1 MRKKTKKEKERRNEK
16 IKMAVVTAV
25 IFGLIGVLILGGVLL
40 AQNMSAIIEKVRD
53 TPPETLAI
61 FLAGAISLKIAQI
74 LRLYLTMWSRAK
86 RAKKARRELDIANK
100 AKAEAEAKLKAT
112 ADAKADPSSL
122 MDRATL
128 K

>member
-1 MRKKTKKEKERRNEK
+1 
-16 IKMAVVTAV
+16 
-25 IFGLIGVLILGGVLL
+25 
-40 AQNMSAIIEKVRD
+40 
-53 TPPETLAI
+53 
-61 FLAGAISLKIAQI
+61 
-74 LRLYLTMWSRAK
+74 MWSRAK

>member
-1 MRKKTKKEKERRNEK
+1 MRKEKTRRTEKLKK
-16 IKMAVVTAV
+16 AVETA
-25 IFGLIGVLILGGVLL
+25 ILFGLIGLVILGGVLIV
-40 AQNMSAIIEKVRD
+40 QNVSAIIEKFTD
-53 TPPETLAI
+53 TPPEAVAI
-61 FLAGAISLKIAQI
+61 FVAGAVALKIAQI
-74 LRLYLTMWSRAK
+74 LRLYLARWTRAK

-122 MDRATL
+122 LNKATL

>member
-1 MRKKTKKEKERRNEK
+1 MRKETTKERRKEK
-16 IKMAVVTAV
+16 IKKAGATAV
-25 IFGLIGVLILGGVLL
+25 IFGLIGIVILGGVLIV
-40 AQNMSAIIEKVRD
+40 QNVSAIIEEFTD
-53 TPPETLAI
+53 TPPQAFAI
-61 FLAGAISLKIAQI
+61 FVAGAIALKIAQT
-74 LRLYLTMWSRAK
+74 LRLYLSMWLRAK